1 MWLATFSPLLRE
13 IEIYIVEVKD
23 MAEKLKHNLHIA
35 TYIRKAIRAGVAMKV
50 ILDEIQKYDNA
61 PSSMNGMYK
70 TYRQDIATA
79 RAEIQE
85 LVGTVVVNK
94 ALDGDLKAAELFLRS
109 KAGWNPTIKVEE
121 VDPEEVKEDTGAI
134 DDLLALLGKKRNDKT
149 SDND

>member
-1 MWLATFSPLLRE
+1 
-13 IEIYIVEVKD
+13 

-50 ILDEIQKYDNA
+50 ILDEIQRYENA

-85 LVGTVVVNK
+85 LVGSVVVNK
-94 ALDGDLKAAELFLRS
+94 ALEGDLKAAELFLRS

-134 DDLLALLGKKRNDKT
+134 DDLLALLGKKKAE
-149 SDND
+149 